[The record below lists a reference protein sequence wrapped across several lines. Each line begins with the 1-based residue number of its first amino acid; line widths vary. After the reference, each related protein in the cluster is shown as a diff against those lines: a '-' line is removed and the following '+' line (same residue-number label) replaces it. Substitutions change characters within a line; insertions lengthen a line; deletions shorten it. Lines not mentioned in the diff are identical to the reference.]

1 MVGDMGRTELA
12 TTAERGARD
21 LFESAERLHRLPD
34 HVTVFPGAF
43 SGSVCGRGLSGNPVS
58 TVGYERRFNRAFAM
72 RDREAFVAHMLRDV
86 PQPPPRAAET
96 RAANLG

>member
-1 MVGDMGRTELA
+1 
-12 TTAERGARD
+12 
-21 LFESAERLHRLPD
+21 
-34 HVTVFPGAF
+34 
-43 SGSVCGRGLSGNPVS
+43 
-58 TVGYERRFNRAFAM
+58 M